1 MYWKSDYL
9 LSAAFKDGIL
19 GHTESAYNVIGGDEL
34 LKIVIQHIPN
44 TLNYGSA
51 MMAENLIFYFRS
63 LMNSSC
69 EFYCDFSTEND
80 LKRME
85 LATAI
90 SPLRIDDISKR
101 KPTKANK
108 VLKAVN
114 LYKKIKSETVKYGE
128 EQIDCILILGGDDLS
143 EYYAGNRI
151 AIELY
156 RLMSLSKSI
165 NTFLLG
171 QTIGPFRSWRV
182 PLAKRYL
189 RNCHI
194 YSRDPLTVGYLKRN
208 LKLSNVK
215 ESRDLAWLDLPRQHE
230 SGLVGTVMSKYK
242 LEPNQ
247 YITVV
252 PSGLSSQYA
261 SNLSSYVR
269 AWKELIEKLAKDRS
283 MFDKKIVLLGHVV
296 KEGRGD
302 DRNVINEIASSIPRE
317 LSSRLLPIYDIML
330 PVEARMILG
339 NGYFTITGRMHA
351 AVSTFQVGKPA
362 ISLSYSVKYKGVI
375 GEGLGMKDLI
385 IEARGDDLWESG
397 KILNL
402 VREKVEYVFS
412 NYDSLVSRIKPAV
425 EENKKLAMGQI
436 EDIAARIKEKV
447 V

>member
-1 MYWKSDYL
+1 
-9 LSAAFKDGIL
+9 
-19 GHTESAYNVIGGDEL
+19 
-34 LKIVIQHIPN
+34 
-44 TLNYGSA
+44 
-51 MMAENLIFYFRS
+51 
-63 LMNSSC
+63 
-69 EFYCDFSTEND
+69 
-80 LKRME
+80 ME

-101 KPTKANK
+101 GPSKGNKA
-108 VLKAVN
+108 VKAVN
-114 LYKKIKSETVKYGE
+114 LYRRIKNETIKYRE
-128 EQIDCILILGGDDLS
+128 SNVDSILILGGDDLS

-156 RLMSLSKSI
+156 RLMRISKSF

-171 QTIGPFRSWRV
+171 QTIGPFHSWRI
-182 PLAKRYL
+182 PLAKQYL
-189 RNCHI
+189 RKCHI
-194 YSRDPLTVGYLKRN
+194 YTRDPLTLDYLKRD

-230 SGLVGTVMSKYK
+230 SGIKDAVMSKYK
-242 LEPNQ
+242 LEPNE

-261 SNLSSYVR
+261 SNLSSYIR
-269 AWKELIEKLAKDRS
+269 AWKNLIAKLAQKPS
-283 MFDKKIVLLGHVV
+283 ISAKKIVLLGHVV
-296 KEGRGD
+296 KEGKGD
-302 DRNVINEIASSIPRE
+302 DRDIINEIVRSIRRE
-317 LSSRLLPIYDIML
+317 VSSRLLPIYDIML

-351 AVSTFQVGKPA
+351 AVSTFQMGKPA

-397 KILNL
+397 KIVNL
-402 VREKVEYVFS
+402 VMEKAEYVLT

-425 EENKKLAMGQI
+425 EENKKLAMEQI
-436 EDIAARIKEKV
+436 EDIAAKIKEKV

>member
-1 MYWKSDYL
+1 M
-9 LSAAFKDGIL
+9 
-19 GHTESAYNVIGGDEL
+19 ESAYNVIGGDEF

-51 MMAENLIFYFRS
+51 MMAENLIFYLRS
-63 LMNSSC
+63 FVNSSS

-85 LATAI
+85 WATTI

-101 KPTKANK
+101 TPTKANK
-108 VLKAVN
+108 VVKAVN
-114 LYKKIKSETVKYGE
+114 FYNRIKSETVKYREDSAGA
-128 EQIDCILILGGDDLS
+128 ILILGGDDLS

-156 RLMSLSKSI
+156 QLMSLSKSV
-165 NTFLLG
+165 NVFLLG
-171 QTIGPFRSWRV
+171 QTIGPFHSWRI
-182 PLAKRYL
+182 PLAKRFL

-194 YSRDPLTVGYLKRN
+194 YTRDPLTVEYLRSD
-208 LKLSNVK
+208 LKLTNVK

-230 SGLVGTVMSKYK
+230 SGVEDTVMSKYE

-261 SNLSSYVR
+261 SNLSSYIR
-269 AWKELIEKLAKDRS
+269 AWKELIEKLAKEPAIL
-283 MFDKKIVLLGHVV
+283 DKKIVLLGHVV
-296 KEGRGD
+296 KEGKGD
-302 DRNVINEIASSIPRE
+302 DRNIIREIASSIPPE
-317 LSSRLLPIYDIML
+317 FESRLVPVYDIML

-339 NGYFTITGRMHA
+339 SGLFTITGRMHA
-351 AVSTFQVGKPA
+351 AVSTFQMGKPA

-385 IEARGDDLWESG
+385 IEARGDALWESG
-397 KILNL
+397 KIVNL
-402 VREKVEYVFS
+402 VHDKVDYVLS

-425 EENKKLAMGQI
+425 EENKKLAMSQI
-436 EDIAARIKEKV
+436 EDIASKLKENSYT
-447 V
+447 